1 MAQFNGVL
9 SGNSSFLPSEREE
22 TIIGENAIK
31 EQTIGSWWKP
41 FIAEKIDIR
50 IYYVYIKSQLKN

>member
-22 TIIGENAIK
+22 TIVGENAIK
-31 EQTIGSWWKP
+31 EQTIARENDW
-41 FIAEKIDIR
+41 AELMKTF
-50 IYYVYIKSQLKN
+50 YC